1 MNLFSR
7 HKNTVVLATVLLAQ
21 LLALAVQ
28 VKRQTAEGPVRL
40 IRFAAVNTIAP
51 FERFLI
57 YTGESVRGVWSNY
70 LYLRDVRREDQSLR
84 AEVGQMQLE
93 HAREQE
99 ELRQAHRLQ
108 ALLGFKEKWI
118 DTTVAA
124 QVIGTSGME
133 TSRLLYLDKGAKDG
147 IRPDMPVITPDG
159 LVGKV
164 LNVYGDT
171 AQVLMLNDLTSGV
184 GAILVKS
191 RLQGIVKGTP
201 TGEVQLNYI
210 MSDESVQRGEE
221 LVTSGGDRVF
231 PKGLPIGTVSKVSVG
246 RNLFLDIKV
255 KPAADL
261 DRLEEV
267 LVITEQKPRVPD
279 ASGQEA
285 VRASDILAGHLPSV
299 PEAPPATAP
308 QPGSPAAS
316 AAPKPASPSGDHTK
330 PKPAAPAPG
339 ANADHPKPKPAIS
352 SASPGAGQPPK
363 PKPAATEGTHPQ

>member
-1 MNLFSR
+1 M
-7 HKNTVVLATVLLAQ
+7 
-21 LLALAVQ
+21 
-28 VKRQTAEGPVRL
+28 
-40 IRFAAVNTIAP
+40 I
-51 FERFLI
+51 
-57 YTGESVRGVWSNY
+57 
-70 LYLRDVRREDQSLR
+70 
-84 AEVGQMQLE
+84 
-93 HAREQE
+93 
-99 ELRQAHRLQ
+99 
-108 ALLGFKEKWI
+108 
-118 DTTVAA
+118 
-124 QVIGTSGME
+124 
-133 TSRLLYLDKGAKDG
+133 
-147 IRPDMPVITPDG
+147 
-159 LVGKV
+159 
-164 LNVYGDT
+164 
-171 AQVLMLNDLTSGV
+171 NDLTSGV

-210 MSDESVQRGEE
+210 MSDESVQPGEE

-267 LVITEQKPRVPD
+267 LVITEQKPRAPD

-316 AAPKPASPSGDHTK
+316 AAPKPASPSGDHAK